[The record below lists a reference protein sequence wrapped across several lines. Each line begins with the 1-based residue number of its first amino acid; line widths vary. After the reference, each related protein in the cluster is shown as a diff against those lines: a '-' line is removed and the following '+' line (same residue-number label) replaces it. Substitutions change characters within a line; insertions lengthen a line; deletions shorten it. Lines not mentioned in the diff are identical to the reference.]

1 MKVKLI
7 LVLAFI
13 VLAIIS
19 VVKGKEDEIDEI
31 NNNESYCEREGN
43 TICQAI
49 CSPVGFKKCKKNLT
63 SQNYDYCCICEFYE
77 GKFKTVCVPVL
88 EQES

>member
-7 LVLAFI
+7 LVLTFI

-19 VVKGKEDEIDEI
+19 VVKCKEEEIDEI

>member
-1 MKVKLI
+1 MKAKILLI
-7 LVLAFI
+7 SIIIAFSLLSFI
-13 VLAIIS
+13 NS
-19 VVKGKEDEIDEI
+19 KEDEIDEI
-31 NNNESYCEREGN
+31 NNSESFCEREGN

-88 EQES
+88 DQES

>member
-19 VVKGKEDEIDEI
+19 VVKCKEDEIDEI

>member
-7 LVLAFI
+7 LVLTFI

-19 VVKGKEDEIDEI
+19 VVKCKEDEIDEI
-31 NNNESYCEREGN
+31 NNSESYCEREGN
-43 TICQAI
+43 TICQTI
-49 CSPVGFKKCKKNLT
+49 CSPVGFKNCKKNLT